1 MINFEL
7 SKVVGR
13 ERERERE
20 VFIRLV
26 FVTVC
31 KTRDS
36 LRSCHGRAH
45 RGVSVTPQGAP

>member
-7 SKVVGR
+7 SEVVG
-13 ERERERE
+13 RERERE

-36 LRSCHGRAH
+36 LRPCHGRAH

>member
-13 ERERERE
+13 ERERK

-36 LRSCHGRAH
+36 LRPCHGRAH

>member
-7 SKVVGR
+7 SKVVG
-13 ERERERE
+13 RERERE

-36 LRSCHGRAH
+36 LRPCHGRAH
-45 RGVSVTPQGAP
+45 LGVSVTPQGAP